1 MTAPLSPRIGIV
13 VIGRNEGGRLAA
25 CLASLGG
32 MSART
37 VYVDSGST
45 DGSVEKAQA
54 MGALT
59 VRLDMSVPF
68 TAARARNAGFDALET
83 AFPDADYVQFVDGD
97 CTLESAWLSRA
108 EAFLQAHEDMAV
120 VCGRRRERH
129 PERSVYNRLCDLEW
143 DTPVGEA
150 TECGGDALI
159 RIAAFRDV
167 GGYADDLIA
176 GEEPEMCVRLRA
188 RGWRIWR
195 LDAEMTLHDANMLHF
210 GQWWRRAMRA
220 GHAFAQV
227 SSRHAASPFGIWKRN
242 ARRALLWGGLLPAL
256 ILLAAILIH
265 PALLLFFLIYPVQ
278 VVRMALRSGPRNRDS
293 WIYAAFAVLAK
304 FPEMQGAARFY
315 INRVLKRANT
325 LIEYK

>member
-1 MTAPLSPRIGIV
+1 MKPPAASRSGIV
-13 VIGRNEGGRLAA
+13 VIGRNEGARLVA
-25 CLASLGG
+25 CLESLGD
-32 MSART
+32 MAARS

-68 TAARARNAGFDALET
+68 TAARARNAGFAALEQ
-83 AFPDADYVQFVDGD
+83 AIPNVDYVQFVDGD
-97 CTLESAWLSRA
+97 CTLDCAWLSVA
-108 EAFLQAHEDMAV
+108 EAFLQAHQDMAV
-120 VCGRRRERH
+120 VCGRRRERY
-129 PERSVYNRLCDLEW
+129 PQRSVYNRLCDLEW
-143 DTPVGEA
+143 DTPIGEA

-159 RIAAFRDV
+159 RVAAFRDV
-167 GGYADDLIA
+167 GGYAEDLIA
-176 GEEPEMCVRLRA
+176 GEEPEMCVRLRSQS
-188 RGWRIWR
+188 WRIWR

-220 GHAFAQV
+220 GHAFAEV
-227 SSRHAASPFGIWKRN
+227 AARHATSPFGIWKRN
-242 ARRALLWGGLLPAL
+242 VRRALLWGGALPAI

-265 PALLLFFLIYPVQ
+265 PALLLLFLIYPAQ
-278 VVRMALRSGPRNRDS
+278 IARIALRSGSRNRDG
-293 WIYAAFAVLAK
+293 WVYAGFAVLAK